1 MINGINGVVLVLIL
15 SSMALAFVMLGNLTN
30 VNISERLREIATLKV
45 LGFRQKEVRNYIYKE
60 NNVLVAAGAFVGLP
74 MGMVLHRYVM
84 KEVELTNVMFGRS
97 ERAETFVYAFVLT
110 VLFGLLVN
118 FFMRRKLDKILMV
131 ESLKSVE

>member
-1 MINGINGVVLVLIL
+1 
-15 SSMALAFVMLGNLTN
+15 
-30 VNISERLREIATLKV
+30 
-45 LGFRQKEVRNYIYKE
+45 
-60 NNVLVAAGAFVGLP
+60 
-74 MGMVLHRYVM
+74 M